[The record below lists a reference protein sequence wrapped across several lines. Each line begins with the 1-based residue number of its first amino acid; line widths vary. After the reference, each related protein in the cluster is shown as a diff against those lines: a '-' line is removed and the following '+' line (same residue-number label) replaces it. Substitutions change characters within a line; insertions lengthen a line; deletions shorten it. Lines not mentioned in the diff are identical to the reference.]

1 MMRHDMKRMPCRPAA
16 AAGHRRA
23 RALAADR
30 KAQSVHAARL
40 PVHHS
45 SLQALQRPWPERL
58 LHPRAVHGR
67 AAARR
72 LLPSRLQ
79 VHVRP
84 HLPASPLKVFQVA
97 PSLQAD
103 ADPLS
108 TILLLKTFTD
118 ICRQFNSGYY
128 CQAPQTPTYNFSDPS
143 FAAQTPAAAPA
154 SSAAINGAGRHLLQ
168 ASNSTATN
176 STGAPNNATGN
187 VTVACNRLPYYGNC
201 GERLEPCSWFVH
213 LLLLL
218 LPAPISALAAPLSPT
233 AGCCAMIAWRVHHS
247 GSFSEHSAKA
257 FHCCDICWFWPFTFN
272 LECLP

>member
-108 TILLLKTFTD
+108 TILLLKHLPTSAGSSTAATTARRPRRPPTTSRTPASPRRRRPLPQHPLPLSMARGATC
-118 ICRQFNSGYY
+118 CRPPTPQ
-128 CQAPQTPTYNFSDPS
+128 PQTPPGPPTMPLAMPPLPATGCPTMATAVSALSP
-143 FAAQTPAAAPA
+143 AAGSYTCCCCCCLPRSAPWQHPCLPQLAAAP
-154 SSAAINGAGRHLLQ
+154 
-168 ASNSTATN
+168 
-176 STGAPNNATGN
+176 
-187 VTVACNRLPYYGNC
+187 
-201 GERLEPCSWFVH
+201 
-213 LLLLL
+213 
-218 LPAPISALAAPLSPT
+218 
-233 AGCCAMIAWRVHHS
+233 
-247 GSFSEHSAKA
+247 
-257 FHCCDICWFWPFTFN
+257 
-272 LECLP
+272 